1 MTLLKAI
8 IVDDERLARV
18 NLKKLLVPHTE
29 IKVVGEAGSC
39 ESAIDL
45 INMINPQLVFLD
57 IQLGGKTGFDLC
69 EVINNSIKVI
79 FVTAFD
85 EYAIRA
91 FEVNAIDYL
100 LKPVNP
106 DRLKTAIEKVVK
118 KEKAQESEPKSYEYS
133 DSIYVRLNNY
143 TSKFI
148 KVSSI
153 SFIEPVGN
161 YSKIVTIEGRHC
173 LVLKTLK
180 QWQEEL
186 PDNNFVRIHRSS
198 IINME
203 HVDRIEKKSNT
214 LHRAYLK
221 NIPEPLEVSRRYA
234 QKLKT
239 FSHNTRISSSV

>member
-1 MTLLKAI
+1 MTNLKAI

-18 NLKKLLVPHTE
+18 NLRKLLQAHPVIE
-29 IKVVGEAGSC
+29 ITGETSSC
-39 ESAIDL
+39 EGAVEL
-45 INMINPQLVFLD
+45 INQHNPQLIFLD
-57 IQLGGKTGFDLC
+57 IQLSGETGFDLL
-69 EVINNSIKVI
+69 EMISNSIKII

-106 DRLKTAIEKVVK
+106 ERLKVAVGRVL
-118 KEKAQESEPKSYEYS
+118 ESEPIQKSAGKGYEYT

-143 TSKFI
+143 SSRFI
-148 KVSSI
+148 KISSI
-153 SFIEPVGN
+153 TFIEPVGN
-161 YSKIVTIEGRHC
+161 YSKIVTSEGKHC

-198 IINME
+198 IVNIE
-203 HVDRIEKKSNT
+203 HVDHIEKKSNS
-214 LHRAYLK
+214 HHKAFLK
-221 NIPEPLEVSRRYA
+221 NFSEPLEVSRRFA
-234 QKLKT
+234 KNLK
-239 FSHNTRISSSV
+239 SLN

>member
-1 MTLLKAI
+1 MTSLKAI
-8 IVDDERLARV
+8 IVDDERLARL
-18 NLKKLLVPHTE
+18 NLRKLLMPHPE
-29 IKVVGEAGSC
+29 IKIAGEAGSC
-39 ESAIDL
+39 QGAVDL
-45 INMINPQLVFLD
+45 INMFNPQLIFLD
-57 IQLGGKTGFDLC
+57 IQLGGETGFDLC
-69 EVINNSIKVI
+69 EVINNSIKII
-79 FVTAFD
+79 FVTAYD

-106 DRLKTAIEKVVK
+106 DRLNAAIEKVIK
-118 KEKAQESEPKSYEYS
+118 REKELDSETKSYEYS
-133 DSIYVRLNNY
+133 DSIYVRLNNF

-161 YSKIVTIEGRHC
+161 YSKIVTIEGKHC

-198 IINME
+198 IINIE
-203 HVDRIEKKSNT
+203 HVDHIERNSKT
-214 LHRAYLK
+214 RHMAFLK
-221 NIPEPLEVSRRYA
+221 NMPEPLEVSRRYA
-234 QKLKT
+234 KNLK
-239 FSHNTRISSSV
+239 SLN